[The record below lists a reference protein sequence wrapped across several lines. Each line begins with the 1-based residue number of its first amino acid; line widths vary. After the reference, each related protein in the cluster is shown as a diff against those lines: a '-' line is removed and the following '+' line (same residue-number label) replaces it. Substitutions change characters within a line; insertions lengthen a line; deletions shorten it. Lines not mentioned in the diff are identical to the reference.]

1 MKTIEVKEM
10 FRAIRKEH
18 KEIVHLS
25 EMIRSEESLLLP
37 QGIRYDKDRVQV
49 SPEDKFSEICAK
61 ISDMQEELGRSI
73 VKLKTKQMN
82 AERMIMGLDNTDE
95 REVMRWYYMTVEDG
109 KTLTWE
115 EVAAHMNFD
124 KRHVLRLHGNALIHI
139 SEIKGGK

>member
-1 MKTIEVKEM
+1 
-10 FRAIRKEH
+10 
-18 KEIVHLS
+18 
-25 EMIRSEESLLLP
+25 MIRTEESLLLP
-37 QGIRYDKDRVQV
+37 QAIRYDKDRVQT
-49 SPEDKFSEICAK
+49 SPDDKFSEICAK